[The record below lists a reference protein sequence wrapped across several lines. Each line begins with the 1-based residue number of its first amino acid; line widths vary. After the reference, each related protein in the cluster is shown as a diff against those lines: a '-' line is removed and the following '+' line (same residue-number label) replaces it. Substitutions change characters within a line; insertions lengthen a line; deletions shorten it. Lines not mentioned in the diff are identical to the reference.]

1 MKAIITKDAG
11 NGYFPECGMNYR
23 TITKTYKR
31 EKSII
36 RAALDFTG
44 GKCNCRIEFFTD
56 HAWEYYGKPYKTIY
70 IW

>member
-23 TITKTYKR
+23 TVTPSYKR
-31 EKSII
+31 ESSIVKY
-36 RAALDFTG
+36 ALRFTMG
-44 GKCNCRIEFFTD
+44 RCNCRIEYFRGD
-56 HAWEYYGKPYKTIY
+56 SILGEPYKVAY